1 MMDYLIG
8 FFIGYYW
15 YKIIEFIKSFEN
27 KDIKDKYED
36 YL

>member
-8 FFIGYYW
+8 FLVGYYW
-15 YKIIEFIKSFEN
+15 YKVLEYIKGLDN